1 MRPYEN
7 LVRKIL
13 DEGEL
18 RGNRTGKQTL
28 TTFGH
33 WLEFDLSEGAPIVT
47 GKETKIK
54 SCAAEL
60 VSFLQG
66 CDNHYDF
73 KKNGTSIWAEWA
85 TKEDYKVCRPLT
97 PEERRELL
105 AQKHNCSVEAVE
117 NWQLTEALVLE
128 NEDIPKEV
136 IEYNV
141 PEGSIG
147 PMYGVQWRKS
157 VGLNGKGEEI
167 IVDQLWQAILLLKHN
182 PTSRRIIVNSWI
194 PHLLPD
200 ESISPEENVKN
211 GQMALAP
218 CHFAY
223 QLYLAHPDNPEKR
236 TLHLMWHQRSC
247 DVPLGLPFNILSY
260 TFLTHLIAKEIG
272 AKPGRLMVSLGDTH
286 IYVNQVEGMK
296 QYLEQEQYELPQLEL
311 PEDCELWSCTT
322 EQLVA
327 SVKNYV
333 HGPYIKMP
341 IAK

>member
-1 MRPYEN
+1 MESILRPYKN

-85 TKEDYKVCRPLT
+85 TKEDYTVCRPLT
-97 PEERRELL
+97 EDDRLVFLSQTEILTPPEEVVDR
-105 AQKHNCSVEAVE
+105 H
-117 NWQLTEALVLE
+117 
-128 NEDIPKEV
+128 
-136 IEYNV
+136 V

-147 PMYGVQWRKS
+147 PMYGVQWRNS

-167 IVDQLWQAILLLKHN
+167 TVDQLWQAILLLKHN

-296 QYLEQEQYELPQLEL
+296 QYLEQEQYELPQIEL

>member
-85 TKEDYKVCRPLT
+85 TKEDHVDQLQSKV
-97 PEERRELL
+97 
-105 AQKHNCSVEAVE
+105 
-117 NWQLTEALVLE
+117 
-128 NEDIPKEV
+128 I
-136 IEYNV
+136 

-167 IVDQLWQAILLLKHN
+167 TVDQLWQAILLLKHN

-272 AKPGRLMVSLGDTH
+272 AKPGRLMASLGDTH

-296 QYLEQEQYELPQLEL
+296 QYLEQEQYELPQIEL